1 MISKI
6 KTQDDSGKSGNPVN
20 HGSDNLTGELPEPLN
35 DTQEVS
41 YLNKAAEP
49 AISYGGE
56 MPEGW
61 KWVKLG
67 EVLKFIGSGVTPRG
81 GRNVYK
87 NSGIMFIRSQNVYPN
102 KLVLDDVAYITK
114 EVDEKMNRSRVNPN
128 DVLLNITG
136 ASIGRS
142 TFIPNK
148 FISANVNQHV
158 CILRT
163 DQNKVRS
170 KYLSF
175 YLNSP
180 FAQGYI
186 NRIQIGATRQTLNY
200 SQIKMFLF
208 PICKIEHQLKVIK
221 EIEKRFS
228 EADNLEKTI
237 DESLAKAETLRQSI
251 LKQAFE
257 GRLV

>member
-1 MISKI
+1 MTEDKN
-6 KTQDDSGKSGNPVN
+6 KYT
-20 HGSDNLTGELPEPLN
+20 LP
-35 DTQEVS
+35 Q
-41 YLNKAAEP
+41 
-49 AISYGGE
+49 
-56 MPEGW
+56 GW

-114 EVDEKMNRSRVNPN
+114 EVDEKMSRSRINPN

-148 FISANVNQHV
+148 FSSANVNQHV

-163 DQNKVRS
+163 DQKEVRS

-180 FAQGYI
+180 FAQEYI
-186 NRIQIGATRQTLNY
+186 DRIQIGATRQALNY
-200 SQIKMFLF
+200 SQIKMFPF
-208 PICKIEHQLKVIK
+208 PICKVEQQLKVVE

-228 EADNLEKTI
+228 EADNLEKSI
-237 DESLAKAETLRQSI
+237 DESLAKSETLRQSI

-257 GRLV
+257 GKLVQEFDLSNSLKSN